1 MLLKH
6 TVYIITG
13 ANRGFGKAIAE
24 TIASK
29 VNQNRI
35 SFILV
40 GRDQSQLES
49 VKFDDNK
56 LITCHYI
63 ANADFK
69 GAKEAQVSVIDKIN
83 SLIKAWQENDTAP
96 ITNAVLIN
104 NAGSTGDL
112 SKTVGDYD
120 ASEIQD
126 YVDLNI
132 TSYISMVTGFIK
144 LFKNGL
150 INTTIVNISSLLAVE
165 AFPNWA
171 LYATGKS
178 ARDMLLKVVTKE
190 EPSIRTLSYAPG
202 PLNNEMQQHVRETL
216 GDQEQKQL
224 YTKMAD
230 EGNLVDMKD
239 SASRLYQLLAED
251 KFESGSHVDYYDL
264 E

>member
-29 VNQNRI
+29 VNQEKT

-40 GRDQSQLES
+40 GRDQSQLEN
-49 VKFDDNK
+49 VKFEETK
-56 LITCHYI
+56 FISCHYI
-63 ANADFK
+63 ANANFK
-69 GAKEAQVSVIDKIN
+69 GAKQAKESVIDKISN
-83 SLIKAWQENDTAP
+83 LVKAWQDNDIAP
-96 ITNAVLIN
+96 ITDAVLIN

-112 SKTVGDYD
+112 SKKVGDYD
-120 ASEIQD
+120 VNEIQD

-144 LFKNGL
+144 LFNNGL
-150 INTTIVNISSLLAVE
+150 INTSIINISSLLAVE

-230 EGNLVDMKD
+230 EGNLVNMKD
-239 SASRLYQLLAED
+239 SAMKLYQLLTEN
-251 KFESGSHVDYYDL
+251 KFTSGSHIDFYD
-264 E
+264 

>member
-1 MLLKH
+1 MLMKH
-6 TVYIITG
+6 TVYVITG
-13 ANRGFGKAIAE
+13 ANRGFGRAIVE
-24 TIASK
+24 TIVSRADK
-29 VNQNRI
+29 NKI

-49 VKFDDNK
+49 VK
-56 LITCHYI
+56 ITSSRVLACHYI

-69 GAKEAQVSVIDKIN
+69 GAKEAEASVIDKI
-83 SLIKAWQENDTAP
+83 SDLLKSWQDKDVTP
-96 ITNAVLIN
+96 ITDAVLIN
-104 NAGSTGDL
+104 NAGSIGDL
-112 SKTVGDYD
+112 SKKVGSYD

-144 LFKNGL
+144 LFHNGL

-165 AFPNWA
+165 AFPNWG

-178 ARDMLLKVVTKE
+178 ARDMLLKVVAKE
-190 EPSIRTLSYAPG
+190 DPRIRTLSYAPG
-202 PLNNEMQQHVRETL
+202 PLDNDMQQHVRETL

-224 YTKMAD
+224 YTQMAN
-230 EGNLVDMKD
+230 EGNLVNMKD
-239 SASRLYQLLAED
+239 SATKLCSLLEGN
-251 KFESGSHVDYYDL
+251 KFKSGSHIDYYDP